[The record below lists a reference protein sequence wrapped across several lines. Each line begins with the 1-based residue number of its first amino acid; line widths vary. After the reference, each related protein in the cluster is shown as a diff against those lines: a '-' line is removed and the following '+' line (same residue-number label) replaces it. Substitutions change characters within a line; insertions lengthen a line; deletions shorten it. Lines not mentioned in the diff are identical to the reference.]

1 MIKKKKGKG
10 RKLNGIQRQKKN
22 CKTHVEKLEK
32 IAPAKKG
39 TKKKAVAAIPHKE
52 IISAYEL
59 QRKLDRYQDAINR
72 RIDYIQM
79 RSCAEQLAR
88 LEAQREKETLDII
101 SSYKGMGKQTKK
113 TNAKTSCVQKPAF
126 TGFCAID
133 AILNISRV
141 MGFEENLEDHP
152 LCDSKLKCKKCI
164 YRSAICKVKSGKGNR
179 SYIEVPEIRHNMDL
193 FLGDYFCPLCLESFD
208 TKEETEKHKKELMHI
223 IKPQPMKKSLENLL
237 SSLNLFNWMKLSL
250 TCTVC
255 GEEMNDKQVGYVI
268 LNSQRRC
275 LDSAF
280 ADTITN
286 IISAHYLKQEA
297 CAVGSFQ
304 AIYPK
309 DSIQNR

>member
-22 CKTHVEKLEK
+22 CKTHVGKLEK
-32 IAPAKKG
+32 ITPAKKV
-39 TKKKAVAAIPHKE
+39 TKKKAGVAAIPHKE
-52 IISAYEL
+52 IISAYEQ

-72 RIDYIQM
+72 HIDYIQM
-79 RSCAEQLAR
+79 RSCAEHLAK
-88 LEAQREKETLDII
+88 LEAQREKETIDII
-101 SSYKGMGKQTKK
+101 NSYKGMGKQTKK
-113 TNAKTSCVQKPAF
+113 PNAKTSFVQKPAF

-141 MGFEENLEDHP
+141 MGFEEEMEDHP
-152 LCDSKLKCKKCI
+152 LCDPKLKCKKCI

-193 FLGDYFCPLCLESFD
+193 FLGDHFCPICLESFD
-208 TKEETEKHKKELMHI
+208 TKEESKKHKKELMHI
-223 IKPQPMKKSLENLL
+223 IKPQPMKRSLENLM

-255 GEEMNDKQVGYVI
+255 EEEMNTKQEGYVI
-268 LNSQRRC
+268 LNGQWQR

-280 ADTITN
+280 GDTIKS
-286 IISAHYLKQEA
+286 IINAHHLKQEA
-297 CAVGSFQ
+297 CAVGSFR

-309 DSIQNR
+309 DSIQN